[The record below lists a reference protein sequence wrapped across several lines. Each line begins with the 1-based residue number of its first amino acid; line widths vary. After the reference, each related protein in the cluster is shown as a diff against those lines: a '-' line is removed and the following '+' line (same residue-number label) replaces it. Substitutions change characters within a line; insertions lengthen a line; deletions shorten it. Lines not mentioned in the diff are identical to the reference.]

1 METIHEVINYLKKLP
16 KLNKFIYFQFSNLK
30 DCFMKKLYTC
40 ILGLFVTSMAFA
52 QPLTSQWIKKAGVD
66 YVWFNTTDNNLTSIA
81 YNPVTDRL
89 LVSKRNDRIFIVNP
103 ATGAE
108 IGTLNT
114 TGWGTE
120 AFKANKIRV
129 TEDGVIY
136 AFSMATTAGG
146 TCKIYRWA
154 DQTSTPTLCASFT
167 VTERCGDSFG
177 ISGTGTNTILYASG
191 SGTTSNSINI
201 YMLNTLDGLSFSLE
215 SKINLATTN
224 QQWANRTVEPVTN
237 GLSSDLWIKMGGG
250 PARRIT
256 VGENVSNVRTGTLAF
271 ATTDGVGNGQAS
283 NGYGG
288 LKLLTTPNNNK
299 FLIFAGGNNTNAN
312 VRTKVLNVT
321 NETTVTTY
329 GLDSLGDVTTY
340 FANANG
346 SGDAATKNNGDGT
359 YTIFSLFTNGG
370 LLATTTTTSIL
381 PVTISSFNVAKRNK
395 AVAVTWTTETEI
407 NNSGFEIQKSINGV
421 DFSTIGFV
429 ATKAYNGSSSQKLSY
444 SFQDNRLIAGKS
456 FYRLKQIDKDGK
468 KSFSEVQLVEHSLTN
483 NLTVKALENP
493 VRNQIVLNV
502 KSMDAKNIQINVT
515 NSIGMMLYTK
525 QINVAAG
532 ENNFTIPTT
541 QLPKGTLY
549 VQVTDVNN
557 NAEKTTLKVIKL

>member
-1 METIHEVINYLKKLP
+1 
-16 KLNKFIYFQFSNLK
+16 
-30 DCFMKKLYTC
+30 
-40 ILGLFVTSMAFA
+40 
-52 QPLTSQWIKKAGVD
+52 
-66 YVWFNTTDNNLTSIA
+66 
-81 YNPVTDRL
+81 
-89 LVSKRNDRIFIVNP
+89 
-103 ATGAE
+103 
-108 IGTLNT
+108 
-114 TGWGTE
+114 
-120 AFKANKIRV
+120 
-129 TEDGVIY
+129 
-136 AFSMATTAGG
+136 
-146 TCKIYRWA
+146 
-154 DQTSTPTLCASFT
+154 
-167 VTERCGDSFG
+167 
-177 ISGTGTNTILYASG
+177 
-191 SGTTSNSINI
+191 
-201 YMLNTLDGLSFSLE
+201 
-215 SKINLATTN
+215 
-224 QQWANRTVEPVTN
+224 
-237 GLSSDLWIKMGGG
+237 
-250 PARRIT
+250 
-256 VGENVSNVRTGTLAF
+256 
-271 ATTDGVGNGQAS
+271 
-283 NGYGG
+283 

-346 SGDAATKNNGDGT
+346 SGDAATKDNGDGT

-407 NNSGFEIQKSINGV
+407 NNSGFEIQKSTNGV

-444 SFQDNRLIAGKS
+444 AFQDNRLIAGKS

-502 KSMDAKNIQINVT
+502 KSMDAKSIQINVS

-532 ENNFTIPTT
+532 ENNCIIPTT

-549 VQVTDVNN
+549 VQVTDVNS
-557 NAEKTTLKVIKL
+557 NAEKTTLKLIKL

>member
-1 METIHEVINYLKKLP
+1 
-16 KLNKFIYFQFSNLK
+16 
-30 DCFMKKLYTC
+30 
-40 ILGLFVTSMAFA
+40 
-52 QPLTSQWIKKAGVD
+52 
-66 YVWFNTTDNNLTSIA
+66 
-81 YNPVTDRL
+81 
-89 LVSKRNDRIFIVNP
+89 LVSKRNDRIFIINP

-108 IGTLNT
+108 VGQLNT
-114 TGWGTE
+114 TGWGAE

-136 AFSMATTAGG
+136 AFSMATTPGG
-146 TCKIYRWA
+146 LCKIYRWA

-177 ISGTGTNTILYASG
+177 MSGTGTNTILYASG
-191 SGTTSNSINI
+191 AGTTTNSINI
-201 YMLNTLDGLSFSLE
+201 YMLNTSDGVSFSLE
-215 SKINLATTN
+215 SKINVATTN

-299 FLIFAGGNNTNAN
+299 FLIFAGGNNSNAN

-346 SGDAATKNNGDGT
+346 SGDAATKDNGDGT

-395 AVAVTWTTETEI
+395 AVAVTWTTETE
-407 NNSGFEIQKSINGV
+407 NNNAGFEVQKSMNGK
-421 DFSTIGFV
+421 DFNTIGFV
-429 ATKAYNGSSSQKLSY
+429 ASKSSNGYSNLSLGY
-444 SFQDNRLIAGKS
+444 TYQDNKLTVGKS
-456 FYRLKQIDKDGK
+456 FYRLMQIDKDGK
-468 KSFSEVQLVEHSLTN
+468 NSFSDVQLIEHSLTN
-483 NLTVKALENP
+483 NLAVKALENP
-493 VRNQIVLNV
+493 VRNQIALNV
-502 KSMDAKNIQINVT
+502 KSMDARSIQINVT
-515 NSIGMMLYTK
+515 NATGMRLYTK

-532 ENNFTIPTT
+532 ETIVTVPTAGLT
-541 QLPKGTLY
+541 KGILI
-549 VQVTDVNN
+549 VHVNDVNN
-557 NAEKTTLKVIKL
+557 SSEATTLKMINL

>member
-1 METIHEVINYLKKLP
+1 
-16 KLNKFIYFQFSNLK
+16 
-30 DCFMKKLYTC
+30 MKKLYTF
-40 ILGLFVTSMAFA
+40 IVGFLFASMAFA
-52 QPLTSQWIKKAGVD
+52 QPLTSQWIKRAGVD
-66 YVWFNTTDNNLTSIA
+66 YVWFVTSGAGLNDVTSIA

-89 LVSKRNDRIFIVNP
+89 LVAKRNDRIFIINP

-136 AFSMATTAGG
+136 AFSMTTTAGG

-177 ISGTGTNTILYASG
+177 MSGTGANTILYASG
-191 SGTTSNSINI
+191 AGTTSNSINI
-201 YMLNTLDGLSFSLE
+201 YMLNTLDGVSFSLE
-215 SKINLATTN
+215 SKINVATTN

-237 GLSSDLWIKMGGG
+237 GLNSDLWIKMGGG

-256 VGENVSNVRTGTLAF
+256 VGDNVSNVRTGTLAF
-271 ATTDGVGNGQAS
+271 ATTDGLGNGQAS

-340 FANANG
+340 VANTNG
-346 SGDAATKNNGDGT
+346 SGDAATKDNGDGT

-395 AVAVTWTTETEI
+395 AVSVTWTTETEI
-407 NNSGFEIQKSINGV
+407 NNSGFEIQKSTNGI

-429 ATKAYNGSSSQKLSY
+429 ATKAYNGSSSQKLGY
-444 SFQDNRLIAGKS
+444 AFQDNRLIAGKS
-456 FYRLKQIDKDGK
+456 YYRLKQVDQDGK
-468 KSFSEVQLVEHSLTN
+468 YSISNIELIESALTN
-483 NLTVKALENP
+483 NLTVMVLENP
-493 VRNQIVLNV
+493 VRNQIALNV
-502 KSMDAKNIQINVT
+502 KSIEANRIQINVT
-515 NSIGMMLYTK
+515 NALGMILYTK
-525 QINVAAG
+525 QINIAAG
-532 ENNFTIPTT
+532 ESNLTIPTT
-541 QLPKGTLY
+541 ALPNGLLY
-549 VQVTDVNN
+549 LQVNDVNN
-557 NAEKTTLKVIKL
+557 RSEKTTLKIVKF